1 MRRFTESY
9 LSRTREGMWA
19 GGGEGRPAD
28 GREALADLDLSSAD
42 RVLDVGCGSGEFTR
56 VLAEESPGR
65 VVGADRDPDLLAAAD
80 CEAVRADAHALPFPD
95 GTFDVVACQTL
106 LVNLPDPARALS
118 EFARVARAGGR
129 VAAVEPDNAAVSVES
144 SVGAEAALAARARE
158 LYVAGASTDVA
169 LGGVRD
175 LFESVGLSDVT
186 VRRYEQT
193 LTVEPPYSEED
204 MQAIARKAKAADL
217 RERRGVLANAGAS
230 EAELDELRR
239 AWREMGREAVRQV
252 GEGSYRRRE
261 TVPFYVTVGR
271 V

>member
-19 GGGEGRPAD
+19 GGDEGGTAG
-28 GREALADLDLSSAD
+28 GREALADLDLRSAD
-42 RVLDVGCGSGEFTR
+42 RVLDVGCGSGEFTA

-80 CEAVRADAHALPFPD
+80 CEAVRADAHTLPFPD
-95 GTFDVVACQTL
+95 DTFDVVACQAL
-106 LVNLPDPARALS
+106 LVNLPDPTRALR
-118 EFARVARAGGR
+118 EFARVTRAGGR

-144 SVGAEAALAARARE
+144 SVGAEAALAARARD
-158 LYVAGASTDVA
+158 LYVDGASTDVA

-175 LFESVGLSDVT
+175 LFGSVGLSGVT

-193 LTVEPPYSEED
+193 LTVEPPYSEGD
-204 MQAIARKAKAADL
+204 VRAVARKARAADL
-217 RERRGVLANAGAS
+217 RERRGVLANGGAS